1 MASDIRADLQRSYST
16 GTHTTPGLDLVS
28 AGRRRISWGA
38 IFGGVIVVLAVQL
51 LLSMLGIGIGLSLIE
66 PTQGNSPEAGNFGI
80 GAGVWW
86 GVSYLISLFIG
97 GYVAARLAGRLVSWD
112 GALHGILIWAFTLL
126 VTFYLLGTAMGSV
139 VGGAFSV
146 LGNTLSSA
154 GQGIRSVVPEV
165 AQATGA
171 GPERIQQ
178 MATSLL
184 NAQPSNADPKS
195 LNHDQAQQEIA
206 ANLPKLVLGGDQAS
220 AARARITA
228 IMAAQLNIS
237 PDDANKRLD
246 QLQAQFQQ
254 TAQQA
259 AGTARRAA
267 DTAATGVSR
276 ASFAAFAA
284 LVLGAIA
291 AAWGGFFGARLPD
304 IEVETAT
311 IDPLRA
317 NIPRG

>member
-1 MASDIRADLQRSYST
+1 MSSDTRTDPQRRYPAASYGAAGVELIT
-16 GTHTTPGLDLVS
+16 

-38 IFGGVIVVLAVQL
+38 IFAGVVVALATQL
-51 LLSMLGIGIGLSLIE
+51 LLSMLGLGVGLSLVS
-66 PTQGNSPEAGNFGI
+66 PAQGNSPEAGNFGI
-80 GAGVWW
+80 GAGIWW
-86 GVSYLISLFIG
+86 GVSYLIALFAG

-146 LGNTLSSA
+146 IGNTLSSA
-154 GQGIRSVVPEV
+154 GQGIRSAVPEV
-165 AQATGA
+165 AQATGMS
-171 GPERIQQ
+171 PERIQQ
-178 MATSLL
+178 TATSLL

-206 ANLPKLVLGGDQAS
+206 ANLPLLALGGDQATT
-220 AARARITA
+220 ARARITA

-237 PDDANKRLD
+237 PEEANRRLD
-246 QLQAQFQQ
+246 RLQGQFQQ
-254 TAQQA
+254 SAQQA
-259 AGTARRAA
+259 TGTARQAA

-291 AAWGGFFGARLPD
+291 AAWGGNVGARLRDEP
-304 IEVETAT
+304 EVRTAAP
-311 IDPLRA
+311 IR
-317 NIPRG
+317 

>member
-1 MASDIRADLQRSYST
+1 MTSDTRADLQRSYPSGAYAPT
-16 GTHTTPGLDLVS
+16 GLELIA

-38 IFGGVIVVLAVQL
+38 VFAGVIVVLAVEL
-51 LLSMLGIGIGLSLIE
+51 LLSMLGIGIGLSLIS
-66 PTQGNSPEAGNFGI
+66 PAQGNSPEASNFGV

-86 GVSYLISLFIG
+86 GVSYLIALFIG
-97 GYVAARLAGRLVSWD
+97 GYVAARLAGRLISWD

-154 GQGIRSVVPEV
+154 GQGIRSAVPEV
-165 AQATGA
+165 AQATGM
-171 GPERIQQ
+171 GPERLQQ
-178 MATSLL
+178 LATSLL
-184 NAQPSNADPKS
+184 NAQPMNADPKS

-206 ANLPKLVLGGDQAS
+206 ANLPRLTLGGDQAE
-220 AARARITA
+220 AARSRIIA
-228 IMAAQLNIS
+228 VMAAQLNIS
-237 PDDANKRLD
+237 PDEANRRFD
-246 QLQAQFQQ
+246 QTQAQFQQ
-254 TAQQA
+254 SVQQV

-291 AAWGGFFGARLPD
+291 AAWGGFFGARLPEF
-304 IEVETAT
+304 EVDA

-317 NIPRG
+317 NMPRG

>member
-1 MASDIRADLQRSYST
+1 MTLDTRADLHRSQPSGAYAAA
-16 GTHTTPGLDLVS
+16 GLELIS

-38 IFGGVIVVLAVQL
+38 VFAGVIVVLAVEL
-51 LLSMLGIGIGLSLIE
+51 LLSMLGIGIGLSLIS
-66 PTQGNSPEAGNFGI
+66 PAQGNSPEAGNFGV

-86 GVSYLISLFIG
+86 GVSYLIALFVG

-154 GQGIRSVVPEV
+154 GQGIRSAVPEV
-165 AQATGA
+165 AQATGM
-171 GPERIQQ
+171 GPERLQQ
-178 MATSLL
+178 LATSLL
-184 NAQPSNADPKS
+184 TAQPMNADPKS

-206 ANLPKLVLGGDQAS
+206 ANLPRLALGGDQAQ
-220 AARARITA
+220 AARSRIVA
-228 IMAAQLNIS
+228 VMAAQLNIS
-237 PDDANKRLD
+237 PDEANRRFD
-246 QLQAQFQQ
+246 QTQAQFQQ
-254 TAQQA
+254 SVQQV

-291 AAWGGFFGARLPD
+291 AAWGGFFGARLPEF
-304 IEVETAT
+304 EVDA

-317 NIPRG
+317 TTVPRS

>member
-1 MASDIRADLQRSYST
+1 MTLDTRADLQRSSPT
-16 GTHTTPGLDLVS
+16 GAYASAGLELIA

-38 IFGGVIVVLAVQL
+38 VFAGVIVVLAVQL
-51 LLSMLGIGIGLSLIE
+51 LLSMLGIGIGLSLIS
-66 PTQGNSPEAGNFGI
+66 PAQGNSPEAGNFGI

-86 GVSYLISLFIG
+86 GVSYLIALFVG

-139 VGGAFSV
+139 VGGAFGV

-154 GQGIRSVVPEV
+154 GQGIRNAVPDV
-165 AQATGA
+165 AQAAGM
-171 GPERIQQ
+171 GPEQIQQ

-184 NAQPSNADPKS
+184 SAQPTNADPKS
-195 LNHDQAQQEIA
+195 LNHDQAQREIA
-206 ANLPKLVLGGDQAS
+206 ANLPRLTLGGDQAQ
-220 AARARITA
+220 AARSRIIA

-237 PDDANKRLD
+237 PDEANRRFD
-246 QLQAQFQQ
+246 QTEAQFQQ
-254 TAQQA
+254 SVQQVT
-259 AGTARRAA
+259 GTARRAA

-291 AAWGGFFGARLPD
+291 AAWGGFFGARLPEY
-304 IEVETAT
+304 EVDA

-317 NIPRG
+317 TMPRS